1 MPFAKDAFIFHFS
14 QQTSDGRVEH
24 HAISAIT
31 LSSCPSKKLH
41 DTSSQGYQFASL
53 SKQIDLINSLYQHDA
68 SVTYAIRYISSPHPS
83 LLAGGVVEACI
94 FCKLWDFNE
103 TSLQKKIQEQTEQL
117 IIQLCG
123 SLPDYEW
130 HLVITENEF
139 MHLWNPINWKNANI
153 AEVRRREEI
162 VALDTV
168 RSLGQLGFNHS
179 ALPGDDKAEG
189 KVYFVHPF
197 LPHPGQL
204 ERLLRIILLNS
215 FPIVLT
221 ISLSPTRLTGE
232 EQKAMLDQIAI
243 SEGNQ
248 IKPSTCVQRI
258 QEQRATM
265 IGNGLVSQLLNLQDA
280 PFFMTI
286 SISSSSKLPST
297 LIESAGVAFSASVGE
312 SLHPIYTEPSFIQM
326 GGYDTVLPA
335 DKTERDTAR
344 QNLETLS
351 SNPWGS
357 SLAPQAL
364 SRLRYLVNGHEAIC
378 GFRFPEDTGEG
389 LPGFNLHNQRSQSI
403 PHELLYL
410 TKQTNPSQRLMIG
423 VNHSFGVT
431 QKVSIPVKDRL
442 THTYVVGQT
451 GTGKSTLLKTMILS
465 DINAHRGCALIDPHG
480 DLFEEILGLIP
491 PERLDDVVIID
502 PSDTE
507 YPVGLNLLDVK
518 DIEERRFITREM
530 QAIMKRLLQ
539 DEYGPISKEWA
550 GPYFF
555 QHMNMNML
563 LTMSDPEN
571 PGTLLQYY
579 QIYQSNTYWKR
590 WIPLKIDDPMLA
602 SWVSGYL
609 ANNNYTDKAR
619 GGESS
624 TGDYLSNKFID
635 FVYDPR
641 LRNIFGQPN
650 STIDFQAVMDEGKIL
665 LVNLAKGLLGEQN
678 SRFLGFILMAKIQA
692 EIMKRA
698 RMPKEARNPFYVYV
712 DEFQSLATENFTIL
726 LSEARKFGV
735 GLILANQFI
744 AQIKDPRIMQSI
756 FGNVGTFLTFR
767 LGLEDAQ
774 MIESQYLPYF
784 DRMDITNLPN
794 WQMAA
799 RISSNGKG
807 LRPFTVQTVLPDGKP
822 DQKTAK
828 LVQAKSREKY
838 TMPRTKVEEIIAAS
852 LSESAPN
859 LSSKCS

>member
-1 MPFAKDAFIFHFS
+1 MPFAKDAFIYNFS
-14 QQTSDGRVEH
+14 EESADGRVEYQ
-24 HAISAIT
+24 AVCAIT
-31 LSSCPSKKLH
+31 LSSCPSKKIH
-41 DTSSQGYQFASL
+41 DISAQGYQFTSL

-68 SVTYAIRYISSPHPS
+68 SITYAIRYISRPHPA
-83 LLAGGVVEACI
+83 LLAGGVIEACI
-94 FCKLWDFNE
+94 FCKVRDFNQ

-130 HLVITENEF
+130 HVVIAENEF
-139 MHLWNPINWKNANI
+139 MHLWNPIDWKNANI
-153 AEVRRREEI
+153 AEVRRREEV
-162 VALDTV
+162 VALDLV
-168 RSLGQLGFNHS
+168 KSLGHLGFNHS
-179 ALPGDDKAEG
+179 PLPSQDDAEG
-189 KVYFVHPF
+189 QVYFVHPF

-221 ISLSPTRLTGE
+221 ITLTPTQLTSE
-232 EQKAMLDQIAI
+232 EQKAMLDQVAI

-248 IKPSTCVQRI
+248 VKPSTSVQRI
-258 QEQRATM
+258 QEQRAIM
-265 IGNGLVSQLLNLQDA
+265 IGNGLVSQMLNLQDA

-286 SISSSSKLPST
+286 SIASSSRLPAT

-312 SLHPIYTEPSFIQM
+312 SLHPLYAEPSFIQM

-335 DKTERDTAR
+335 DRTEKDTAR
-344 QNLETLS
+344 HNLATLS
-351 SNPWGS
+351 SNPWGR
-357 SLAPQAL
+357 SLAPQHL

-378 GFRFPEDTGEG
+378 GFRFPEDTGDG
-389 LPGFNLHNQRSQSI
+389 LSGINMHSQRSQAI

-410 TKQTNPSQRLMIG
+410 AKQLSPSQKLMIG
-423 VNHSFGVT
+423 VNNCFGVT
-431 QKVSIPVKDRL
+431 QEVNLPVKDRL

-518 DIEERRFITREM
+518 DGEERRFITREM

-563 LTMSDPEN
+563 LTMSDLEN

-579 QIYQSNTYWKR
+579 QIYQSENYWKR
-590 WIPLKIDDPMLA
+590 WIPLKTDDPMLA

-619 GGESS
+619 GGDSS

-641 LRNIFGQPN
+641 LRNIFGQPH
-650 STIDFQAVMDEGKIL
+650 STVDFQAVMDEGKIL

-678 SRFLGFILMAKIQA
+678 SRFLGLILMAKIQA

-698 RMPKEARNPFYVYV
+698 RVPKEARTPFYVYV

-735 GLILANQFI
+735 GLVLANQFI
-744 AQIKDPRIMQSI
+744 SQIKDPRIMQSI

-784 DRMDITNLPN
+784 DRMDIANLPN

-799 RISSNGKG
+799 RVSSNGKG
-807 LRPFTVQTVLPDGKP
+807 LTPFTVQTVLPDGKP
-822 DQKTAK
+822 DLKTAK
-828 LVQAKSREKY
+828 LIRARSREKY
-838 TMPRTKVEEIIAAS
+838 ATPRAKVEEIISAS
-852 LSESAPN
+852 LSESAPD
-859 LSSKCS
+859 LKIKSF

>member
-1 MPFAKDAFIFHFS
+1 MPFAKDAFIYYFA
-14 QQTSDGRVEH
+14 QQMSDGRAEYQAV
-24 HAISAIT
+24 SAIT

-41 DTSSQGYQFASL
+41 DLSAQGYQFTSL
-53 SKQIDLINSLYQHDA
+53 SKQIDLINSLYQHDVA
-68 SVTYAIRYISSPHPS
+68 VTYAIRYISRPHPS
-83 LLAGGVVEACI
+83 LLAGGVIEACI
-94 FCKLWDFNE
+94 FCKVHDLNE
-103 TSLQKKIQEQTEQL
+103 STVQKKIQEQTEQL

-130 HLVITENEF
+130 HLVITEEEF
-139 MHLWNPINWKNANI
+139 MHLWKPIDWENANV

-162 VALDTV
+162 VALDTIKI
-168 RSLGQLGFNHS
+168 LGHIGFNHS
-179 ALPGDDKAEG
+179 PLPGQDKADG
-189 KVYFVHPF
+189 QVYFVHPF

-221 ISLSPTRLTGE
+221 ISLSPTQLTNE

-248 IKPSTCVQRI
+248 TRPSTSVQRI
-258 QEQRATM
+258 QEQRAIM

-280 PFFMTI
+280 PFFLTI
-286 SISSSSKLPST
+286 SIASTTKLPAT

-312 SLHPIYTEPSFIQM
+312 SLHPLYTEPSFIQK
-326 GGYDTVLPA
+326 GGYDTILPA
-335 DKTERDTAR
+335 DKNEKDIAR
-344 QNLETLS
+344 QNLATLS
-351 SNPWGS
+351 ANPWGT
-357 SLAPQAL
+357 SLAPHAL

-389 LPGFNLHNQRSQSI
+389 LPGLNLHSQRSQAI

-410 TKQTNPSQRLMIG
+410 AKQTAPAQRLMIG

-431 QKVSIPVKDRL
+431 QEVSIPTKDRL

-491 PERLDDVVIID
+491 PERQDDVVIID

-507 YPVGLNLLDVK
+507 YPVGLNLLDVR
-518 DIEERRFITREM
+518 DSEERRFITREM

-539 DEYGPISKEWA
+539 DEYGSISREWA

-563 LTMSDPEN
+563 LTMSDPDH

-579 QIYQSNTYWKR
+579 QIYQSENYWKR
-590 WIPLKIDDPMLA
+590 WIPLKTDDPLLA

-609 ANNNYTDKAR
+609 AHNNYTDKAR
-619 GGESS
+619 GGDSS

-635 FVYDPR
+635 FVFDPR
-641 LRNIFGQPN
+641 LRNIFGQPR
-650 STIDFQAVMDEGKIL
+650 STVDFQAVMDEGKIL

-698 RMPKEARNPFYVYV
+698 RIPKDARTPFYVYV

-735 GLILANQFI
+735 GLVLANQFI

-799 RISSNGKG
+799 RVSSNGKG
-807 LRPFTVQTVLPDGKP
+807 LTPFTVQTVLPDGKP

-828 LVQAKSREKY
+828 QVRVMSREKY
-838 TMPRTKVEEIIAAS
+838 AVPREKVEEIIAAS
-852 LSESAPN
+852 LSETAPDLN
-859 LSSKCS
+859 LKSF